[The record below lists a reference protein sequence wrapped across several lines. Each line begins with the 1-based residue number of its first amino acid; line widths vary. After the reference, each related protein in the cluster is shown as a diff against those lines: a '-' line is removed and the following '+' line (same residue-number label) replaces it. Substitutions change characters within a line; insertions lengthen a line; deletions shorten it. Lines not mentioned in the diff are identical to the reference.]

1 MSSRL
6 TLAARVTWLT
16 AVAVGVAIAVASLAA
31 FVTVR
36 SQTLSNLDQNL
47 FDRAES
53 TSATLNSADFFS
65 GVPPAA
71 MVAAD
76 IRIALLDDSGQEVCA
91 CMKSTAP
98 PVGAAERAVAAGA
111 AQSSLRT
118 VDVHGESLRVVAVPA
133 LNLPPGWA
141 LVVAQ
146 SLEPTERT
154 LRRLGLVLLLVGG
167 LGVVVAAIAGW
178 AVARSALQPLRRLTE
193 AAEGV
198 ARTERLEPIEVSGDD
213 EIARLSKAFNSML
226 AAVAA
231 AQVRQRRL
239 VADAGHELRTPLTSL
254 RTNLDLLAQAD
265 EQGGL
270 PAGART
276 ELIADVRAQ
285 IEELSTLVGDLVE
298 LARDEPLHRD
308 DESIDMAEIVGRAV
322 DRVRRRAGSVRFDV
336 SLQPWFVRG
345 EPQSL
350 ERAVTNLL
358 DNAVKWSPPHGT
370 VRVHLVD
377 GGLIVGDDG
386 PGIAEEDLPLVFDRF
401 YRSPEA
407 RMLPGSGLGLAIVR
421 QAAERHGGHVAVGHS
436 ASGGAELWLGI
447 PGSATPDR
455 TPDRDSG
462 RDAGRET
469 VSHPAQGGG
478 PP

>member
-1 MSSRL
+1 VSGRV

-16 AVAVGVAIAVASLAA
+16 AVAVGVAVAVASLAA

-36 SQTLSNLDQNL
+36 SQTLSTLDQNL
-47 FDRAES
+47 LDRARS
-53 TSATLNSADFFS
+53 VSATLDDPGFLS
-65 GVPPAA
+65 GVPPSA

-76 IRIALLDDSGQEVCA
+76 IRIALLDGTGQAVCA
-91 CMKSTAP
+91 CTEATRP
-98 PVGAAERAVAAGA
+98 PLSGAELAVARGDAPW
-111 AQSSLRT
+111 SLRT
-118 VDVHGESLRVVAVPA
+118 VNIDGESLRVAAVPVP
-133 LNLPPGWA
+133 NLEGGFA

-167 LGVVVAAIAGW
+167 LGVLVAALAGW
-178 AVARSALQPLRRLTE
+178 AVARSALRPVRRLTE
-193 AAEGV
+193 AAEDV
-198 ARTERLEPIEVSGDD
+198 ARTARLEPIEVTGDD
-213 EIARLSKAFNSML
+213 EIARLSMAFNSML

-231 AQVRQRRL
+231 SQARQRRL

-265 EQGGL
+265 QQGGL
-270 PAGART
+270 PAQART
-276 ELIADVRAQ
+276 ELLADVRAQ

-308 DESIDMAEIVGRAV
+308 DESIDMAEIVSRAV
-322 DRVRRRAGSVRFDV
+322 ERVRRRAGSVRFEV

-345 EPQSL
+345 EPQAL

-358 DNAVKWSPPHGT
+358 DNAVKWSPPGGT

-386 PGIAEEDLPLVFDRF
+386 PGIADEDLPLVFDRF

-447 PGSATPDR
+447 PGSSTPDHD
-455 TPDRDSG
+455 PVG
-462 RDAGRET
+462 
-469 VSHPAQGGG
+469 HPSEGGAQPG
-478 PP
+478 